1 MDISEIEEMGG
12 YKIQLKIFLN
22 FQFRSAGI
30 VAVHYHSIISKSK
43 ISIENK
49 KGFPSSRY
57 VLMSGRLS
65 GISIVRAIVVV
76 VGIGKE
82 YSKHNVK

>member
-1 MDISEIEEMGG
+1 M
-12 YKIQLKIFLN
+12 
-22 FQFRSAGI
+22 
-30 VAVHYHSIISKSK
+30 AVHYHSIISISK
-43 ISIENK
+43 ISIEDKN
-49 KGFPSSRY
+49 GFPSSRY

-82 YSKHNVK
+82 YRKT